1 MRKLTFALVAFV
13 AFVPSAFITTPAGA
27 TLTTCQP
34 MISGVGRGP
43 TAAIAFNKAVKNWRH
58 ETGIAY
64 GEVFVSWSNAQERGR
79 SCKEN
84 GALIYCRVHAKPC
97 LSGAAFDGGVNK
109 KPVSGD

>member
-1 MRKLTFALVAFV
+1 MRKLTFALVALA
-13 AFVPSAFITTPAGA
+13 AFVPSASLPTPAGA

-34 MISGVGRGP
+34 MVSGVGRGP
-43 TAAIAFNKAVKNWRH
+43 TVAVATNKAVNAWTHR
-58 ETGIAY
+58 TNDVY
-64 GEVFVSWSNAQERGR
+64 GELFISWSLAQERGR

-84 GALIYCRVHAKPC
+84 DGIIYCRVHAKPC